1 MNKAIKKIELDL
13 GDKVVSLT
21 PEQAKN
27 LKDALDDLF
36 GKTVVREII
45 HDTYPITYPLVP
57 DPYPYRPYYWEW
69 YQPYQVTCDIA
80 GNLTGMM
87 QYCANSETLRLTG

>member
-13 GDKVVSLT
+13 GGKVISLT

-36 GKTVVREII
+36 GR
-45 HDTYPITYPLVP
+45 
-57 DPYPYRPYYWEW
+57 
-69 YQPYQVTCDIA
+69 
-80 GNLTGMM
+80 
-87 QYCANSETLRLTG
+87 